1 MEEFFIAMVPVT
13 LFLTI
18 GGVLVFRPL
27 TKRIGLM
34 LEANAAGKR
43 SDEMGRIQH
52 DHLRALLEAQTLK
65 IEALEQRVEFTESLL
80 EARARNLLH
89 DPRIPRELT

>member
-1 MEEFFIAMVPVT
+1 MEFFVALVPIT
-13 LFLTI
+13 MILTV

-43 SDEMGRIQH
+43 SDEMDRIQH
-52 DHLRALLEAQTLK
+52 EHLRALLDAQTLK
-65 IEALEQRVEFTESLL
+65 IDALEQRIEFNESLL
-80 EARARNLLH
+80 EARARNLMTEH
-89 DPRIPRELT
+89 RMPRELT